1 MSQGEEAALENQF
14 GATSKEATVKAYF
27 QVGAAYWNDVY
38 QKHNVRATRYQER
51 LKSVLKLVD
60 RCSLPSGS
68 HILDLGSGAGIYT
81 VALAKRGCL
90 VEAVDAAP
98 AMLERTSRNAAEA
111 QVDNLVKTSVASV
124 YRLPFRDAAFA
135 MVLAIGVVPWLDS
148 PQHAIAELARVIKP
162 GGYLVMTA
170 DNRRRLDVL
179 LDPLK
184 SPLLSPARNMAKSIL
199 RFSYSQRHPGPAG
212 TVYASDHS
220 IGEVEELL
228 ASAQLSRLH
237 VETLGFGPFTFFDRE
252 FVPEWLGVKTHRFLQ
267 WFGKLGCPGLRSAG
281 WQIVVLGRKPGTA

>member
-1 MSQGEEAALENQF
+1 MSQETVLENQF
-14 GATSKEATVKAYF
+14 RATSKEASVNAYF
-27 QVGAAYWNDVY
+27 QVGAAYWDDVY
-38 QKHNVRATRYQER
+38 QKYNVRAARYQER

-60 RCSLPSGS
+60 RCSLPLGS

-81 VALAKRGCL
+81 VALAKRGYL
-90 VEAVDAAP
+90 VHAVDAAP
-98 AMLERTSRNAAEA
+98 AMLERTRRHAMEA

-124 YRLPFRDAAFA
+124 YRLPFPAAAFS

-148 PQHAIAELARVIKP
+148 PQNAVAELARVIKP

-184 SPLLSPARNMAKSIL
+184 SPLLSLARKMAKSIL
-199 RFSYSQRHPGPAG
+199 RFSYSERHPAPAG

-220 IGEVEELL
+220 TAEVRQLL
-228 ASAQLSRLH
+228 ASAQLDRLH

-252 FVPEWLGVKTHRFLQ
+252 FVPEWLAVKTHRLLQ
-267 WFGKLGCPGLRSAG
+267 WLGKLGCPGLRSAG
-281 WQIVVLGRKPGTA
+281 WQIVVLGRKQGTT